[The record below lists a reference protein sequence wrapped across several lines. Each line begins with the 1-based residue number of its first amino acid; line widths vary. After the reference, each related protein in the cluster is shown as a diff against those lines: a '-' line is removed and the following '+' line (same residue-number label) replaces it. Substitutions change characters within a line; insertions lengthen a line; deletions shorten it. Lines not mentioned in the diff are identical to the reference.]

1 MQVKTTIVAETEE
14 ETVSSLQVDGE
25 SFGVILEDQYR
36 EKKVM
41 ADTRIPRGVY
51 KLKLRTYGGHHQRY
65 KAKYPDFHVGM
76 IEIIGIENF
85 SDVLFHIGNTDQ
97 HTAGC
102 LLNGTTFMET
112 RGKRLVVQ
120 RSEDAYVK
128 FYKKVAPELTAGKE
142 VLLYHGV

>member
-1 MQVKTTIVAETEE
+1 MQVKTTIIAETSE

-25 SFGVILEDQYR
+25 NYGVILEDQYR
-36 EKKVM
+36 EVKVM
-41 ADTRIPRGVY
+41 EDTRIPRGVY

-65 KAKYPDFHVGM
+65 KARYPDFHIGM
-76 IEIIGIENF
+76 IEICDIPNF
-85 SDVLFHIGNTDQ
+85 KDVLFHIGNTDQ

-112 RGKRLVVQ
+112 RAKRLVIQ

-128 FYKKVAPELTAGKE
+128 FYKTVAPELAKGNE

>member
-1 MQVKTTIVAETEE
+1 MEIKTTIIAETAE
-14 ETVSSLQVDGE
+14 ETVSSLQIDGE
-25 SFGVILEDQYR
+25 NFGVILEDQYR

-41 ADTRIPRGVY
+41 EDTRIPRGVY
-51 KLKLRTYGGHHQRY
+51 KLKLRAYGGHHQRY
-65 KAKYPDFHVGM
+65 KHKYGFHVGM
-76 IEIIGIENF
+76 IQVMDVPGF
-85 SDVLFHIGNTDQ
+85 SDILFHIGNTDQ

-102 LLNGTTFMET
+102 LLTGTTFMET

-128 FYKKVAPELTAGKE
+128 FYKAVAPELQAGRE